1 MNMGVSVIDKT
12 KSIIFWVIQWI
23 YPKIFKEEPSEMVL
37 QFIKNL
43 GYVTVGFTA
52 AKFFSFFFQVYV
64 GRTLG
69 TVEYGKFVLVYSVA
83 MFLYLPMLLGID
95 TALTKY
101 LAEQKNEE
109 EKSKIISTG
118 FTLILI
124 SVIISSIIFFTLS
137 PWIALISSVSQ
148 KYVYGAVL
156 IAIFYSSLVFS
167 QKIEQGLY
175 KMKVVSAIELAWC
188 ITSVIV
194 ILSVL
199 FFMKDARAPV
209 IALIIGY
216 AVASFL
222 VLPDLRR
229 YLVLKF
235 DRRWAKTLTTFG
247 SYAILAGAAS
257 VILHNIDRI
266 FINKYLS
273 VADVGL
279 YHAYSFSTIYV
290 AGFFMTMFVTVFF
303 PEASRSDKVVIWDK
317 IKKLIIFVPLLAP
330 VFLVVSW
337 IILKLYGAEY
347 EFILPLISLFV
358 LTTLIT
364 TIYSTIDWYVVS
376 FGINGVKVASFSIIF
391 ASIANLILNYE
402 LIPLFGLYGAI
413 GSTIGSYVLALPIIL
428 LWVRGKINDEV
439 QVT

>member
-1 MNMGVSVIDKT
+1 MNMGVIDKT

-52 AKFFSFFFQVYV
+52 AKFFSLFFQIYV
-64 GRTLG
+64 GRTVG
-69 TVEYGKFVLVYSVA
+69 AVDYGKFVLVNSIA
-83 MFLYLPMLLGID
+83 MFLYLPMLLGIG

-124 SVIISSIIFFTLS
+124 SIIISTIIFFMLS
-137 PWIALISSVSQ
+137 PQIALISSVSQ
-148 KYVYGAVL
+148 KYIYGAIL
-156 IAIFYSSLVFS
+156 IAIFYASLVFS
-167 QKIEQGLY
+167 QKMEQGLY
-175 KMKVVSAIELAWC
+175 KMKMVSAIELAWC

-194 ILSVL
+194 ILSVF

-229 YLVLKF
+229 YFVLKF

-247 SYAILAGAAS
+247 FYSILAGTAS

-290 AGFFMTMFVTVFF
+290 AGFLVTMFVTVFF

-330 VFLVVSW
+330 VFLVGSW
-337 IILKLYGAEY
+337 LILKLYGAEY
-347 EFILPLISLFV
+347 EFILPLISLFI
-358 LTTLIT
+358 LAMLII
-364 TIYSTIDWYVVS
+364 TIYSIFNWYVVS
-376 FGINGVKVASFSIIF
+376 FGINGAKIVSFSIIV
-391 ASIANLILNYE
+391 ASIANFILNYE
-402 LIPLFGLYGAI
+402 LIPVYGLYGAI
-413 GSTIGSYVLALPIIL
+413 SSTIVSYVLSLFIL
-428 LWVRGKINDEV
+428 LSLAKGEMHRYA
-439 QVT
+439 T